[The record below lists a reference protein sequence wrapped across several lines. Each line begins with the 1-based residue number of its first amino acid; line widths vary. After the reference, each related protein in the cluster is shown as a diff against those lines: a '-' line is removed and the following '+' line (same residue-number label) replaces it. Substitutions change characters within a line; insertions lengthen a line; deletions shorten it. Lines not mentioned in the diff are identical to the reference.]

1 MENELAKKSFAFG
14 GDEVTRPNTDG
25 RVEVVGESEEEKT
38 NHEVK
43 SQTINPVKPKVEG
56 TRKRSFFS
64 KLFGS
69 SEEEKTIKDFPKS
82 KFTQLDLIAVGP
94 DKESEE
100 PQLRSG
106 KPTTF
111 NLAELI
117 CYHDS
122 VQTPIEEIVTISGLS
137 VEDITQVVAEA
148 KQMGLY
154 DKLASALK

>member
-64 KLFGS
+64 KLLVH
-69 SEEEKTIKDFPKS
+69 PKR
-82 KFTQLDLIAVGP
+82 KRQLKISRRV
-94 DKESEE
+94 
-100 PQLRSG
+100 
-106 KPTTF
+106 
-111 NLAELI
+111 NL
-117 CYHDS
+117 HN
-122 VQTPIEEIVTISGLS
+122 
-137 VEDITQVVAEA
+137 
-148 KQMGLY
+148 
-154 DKLASALK
+154 